1 MKDLFFSL
9 IEYKPADNYYTSS
22 DEKLQHLIDLINDR
36 ELEEVIKVSWYSSK
50 ILGMKLSP
58 VLTNTY
64 IFEKVNNL
72 NVLEKEE
79 ILNMLKFV
87 IKDTYTRPD
96 FIGNSLEFYKTYFGK
111 EMKSIP
117 NNLKRTYTK
126 VLESYNDLTLK
137 KFKMKNRIYTLA
149 DLIKVFRP
157 NPNKARKLIDKDL
170 YKRIIE
176 NNAPLEQETITDIL
190 SNKDI
195 TSENK
200 NVIINKKIEHMPIN
214 QIIKNLKNIKW
225 EENHEIVY
233 TKLKECFGKET
244 ALRYLNPY
252 DLIFNSKEIDQRWT
266 SLLDDVLLEWLKT
279 FFEEDNTEYC
289 ILFDKSGS
297 MYYSEDIKG
306 LGVESGAKFLSLI
319 IPLLKNYK
327 FYLYDETLQTNKGI
341 SKRLKNKATPN
352 QIYNT
357 LLEINKLANNCTYTT
372 ECLNECCKEN
382 PNANMILVT
391 DEVSYDDAEFSGTN
405 KNPLIVYCTDYVR
418 KGMFDIRPNTLRLAG
433 ANGNILPAIQQFLFF
448 DKFLENVYATFD
460 KAYKNRK

>member
-9 IEYKPADNYYTSS
+9 MEYKPTDNYYTSS

-170 YKRIIE
+170 
-176 NNAPLEQETITDIL
+176 
-190 SNKDI
+190 
-195 TSENK
+195 
-200 NVIINKKIEHMPIN
+200 
-214 QIIKNLKNIKW
+214 
-225 EENHEIVY
+225 
-233 TKLKECFGKET
+233 
-244 ALRYLNPY
+244 
-252 DLIFNSKEIDQRWT
+252 
-266 SLLDDVLLEWLKT
+266 
-279 FFEEDNTEYC
+279 
-289 ILFDKSGS
+289 
-297 MYYSEDIKG
+297 
-306 LGVESGAKFLSLI
+306 
-319 IPLLKNYK
+319 
-327 FYLYDETLQTNKGI
+327 
-341 SKRLKNKATPN
+341 
-352 QIYNT
+352 
-357 LLEINKLANNCTYTT
+357 
-372 ECLNECCKEN
+372 
-382 PNANMILVT
+382 
-391 DEVSYDDAEFSGTN
+391 
-405 KNPLIVYCTDYVR
+405 
-418 KGMFDIRPNTLRLAG
+418 
-433 ANGNILPAIQQFLFF
+433 
-448 DKFLENVYATFD
+448 
-460 KAYKNRK
+460 